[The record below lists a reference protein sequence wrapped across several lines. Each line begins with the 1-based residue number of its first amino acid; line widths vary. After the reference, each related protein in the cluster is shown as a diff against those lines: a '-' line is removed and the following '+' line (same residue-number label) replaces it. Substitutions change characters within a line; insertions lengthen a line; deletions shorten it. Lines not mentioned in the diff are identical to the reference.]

1 MPSFLRFVQC
11 GLALSTALGMGACTV
26 LETRLA
32 APAPLA
38 ENAEIYSAEDRSLF
52 SGALANESFR
62 IGPYAVTDVDRDW
75 DKSSSVGLG
84 DYSRAK
90 ITSGYKFQFA
100 GPSGAGKARCNSRR
114 DKDAVALSG
123 SSSLAWVHDQLT
135 CRCELNGSQ
144 AELTLSD
151 DGDGARIG
159 AQAYSVQRLHHT
171 EQGMRLPEP
180 LGFAVSTLDGQAVAA
195 VELEHPGRI
204 WLAPALSDPDRAGL
218 SCVFSGLLL
227 FQAPDLD

>member
-1 MPSFLRFVQC
+1 MPSFRHFVLGC
-11 GLALSTALGMGACTV
+11 FVVCAAAGMGACTM

-32 APAPLA
+32 APASLA
-38 ENAEIYSAEDRSLF
+38 TGAEVYTAEDRSLF
-52 SGALANESFR
+52 SGAFANESFR
-62 IGPYAVTDVDRDW
+62 IGPYAVSDVDRDW

-90 ITSGYKFQFA
+90 ITSGYKYQFA
-100 GPSGAGKARCNSRR
+100 DSTGTGKARCRSRR

-135 CRCELNGSQ
+135 CHCELDSGR

-151 DGDGARIG
+151 DGDGALIG
-159 AQAYSVQRLHHT
+159 GQPYSVQRLHHT

-180 LGFAVSTLDGQAVAA
+180 LGFAVSSADGTAVGA

-204 WLAPALSDPDRAGL
+204 WLASTLRQEDRAQL
-218 SCVFSGLLL
+218 SCVLSGLLL

>member
-1 MPSFLRFVQC
+1 MPSFHRFVQ
-11 GLALSTALGMGACTV
+11 GFFVVGASAGIGACTM

-32 APAPLA
+32 APASLA
-38 ENAEIYSAEDRSLF
+38 ADAEVYTAEDRSLF

-62 IGPYAVTDVDRDW
+62 LGPYAVSEVDRDW

-90 ITSGYKFQFA
+90 ITSGYKYQFA
-100 GPSGAGKARCNSRR
+100 DSTGVGKARCSSRR

-135 CRCELNGSQ
+135 CRCELGSGR

-151 DGDGARIG
+151 DGDGALIG
-159 AQAYSVQRLHHT
+159 GHSYSVQRLHHT

-180 LGFAVSTLDGQAVAA
+180 LGFAVSSVNGVAVGA
-195 VELEHPGRI
+195 VELEHPGRV
-204 WLAPALSDPDRAGL
+204 WLASALNPDERSQL
-218 SCVFSGLLL
+218 SCVLSGLLL

>member
-1 MPSFLRFVQC
+1 MPSFPRLIQGGFTLC
-11 GLALSTALGMGACTV
+11 AAIGLGACTM

-32 APAPLA
+32 APAALA
-38 ENAEIYSAEDRSLF
+38 NDSEVHAAEDRSLF
-52 SGALANESFR
+52 SGAFANESFR
-62 IGPYAVTDVDRDW
+62 IGPYAVSDVDRDW

-90 ITSGYKFQFA
+90 ITSGYEFRFA
-100 GPSGAGKARCNSRR
+100 APSGTGKARCSSRR

-123 SSSLAWVHDQLT
+123 SSSLAWVHDQRT
-135 CRCELNGSQ
+135 CRCELNGAI
-144 AELTLSD
+144 AEITLSD
-151 DGDGARIG
+151 DGDS
-159 AQAYSVQRLHHT
+159 AQLSGQHYSVQRLHHT

-180 LGFAVSTLDGQAVAA
+180 LGFSLSTLEGQAVGA

-204 WLAPALSDPDRAGL
+204 WLGSALSPADKAQL